1 MLEYALALAA
11 GMATIVSPCILPILP
26 IVLASTAARSKAE
39 PLFII
44 LGFVVTFAAGGI
56 LLGVLADSAGELSD
70 NIRTA
75 ALLLLLAAG
84 VACVLPNAFDR
95 LTSFAMRAFGTGSS
109 AVTMAP
115 SQLSVAGALMIG
127 ASLGL
132 AWTPCAGPVLAS
144 VLALAASSQAAAE
157 STALL
162 GMYAIG
168 AGVPLLAIAYG
179 GNFVTTRVRRLAP
192 HAQRIRQAFGVFAI
206 ATALLQLFQY
216 DAAFFAWATQGL
228 PAISRGL

>member
-26 IVLASTAARSKAE
+26 IMLASTATRSKSE

-70 NIRTA
+70 NIRTV

-95 LTSFAMRAFGTGSS
+95 LTSLVMSAFGNSG
-109 AVTMAP
+109 AVTTAP
-115 SQLSVAGALMIG
+115 SQPSVAGALMIG

-144 VLALAASSQAAAE
+144 VLALAASSQAAAQ

-216 DAAFFAWATQGL
+216 DASFFAWATQGL